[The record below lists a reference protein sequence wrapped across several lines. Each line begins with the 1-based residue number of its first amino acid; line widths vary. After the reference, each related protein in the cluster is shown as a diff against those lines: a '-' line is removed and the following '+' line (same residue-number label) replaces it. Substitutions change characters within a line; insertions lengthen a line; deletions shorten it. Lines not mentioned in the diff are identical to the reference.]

1 MILFALLKKKDM
13 TPEAQATKV
22 RIEKLDYKI

>member
-13 TPEAQATKV
+13 TREVQATKV